1 MRPTLFTVELPG
13 PGRLSTMAKPRGG
26 DWLADEMTA
35 LHAAGVDVLVSALT
49 AAELHEVDL
58 VAEPGEAHA
67 AGLEFVSVPIPDR
80 GVPEPAAVLP
90 ELRRLA
96 GRVRDG
102 AHVVTHC
109 RIGIGRASLLA
120 AGVLVFN
127 GLAPDDAWHR
137 IEQARG
143 LAVPDTPQ
151 QREWPRHLLNRH
163 ILAS

>member
-13 PGRLSTMAKPRGG
+13 PGRLSTMARPRAG
-26 DWLADEMTA
+26 DWLADEMVA
-35 LHAAGVDVLVSALT
+35 LRSSGVDVLVSALT
-49 AAELHEVDL
+49 DAELREVDL
-58 VAEPGEAHA
+58 LAEPGEARA
-67 AGLEFVSVPIPDR
+67 AGLEFVSVPIADR
-80 GVPEPAAVLP
+80 GVPDPAAVLP

-120 AGVLVFN
+120 AGILVLN

-137 IEQARG
+137 LERARG
-143 LAVPDTPQ
+143 LTVPDTPE
-151 QREWPRHLLNRH
+151 QREWTIHLV
-163 ILAS
+163 S